1 MELATTKE
9 VRPLA
14 RKPKR
19 DLTMEEQLARGP
31 VDLPFLMILM
41 LLVGIGLIMMFS
53 ASYAS
58 AYYDSSASVQNNP
71 LYYIQRQG
79 LFAAAGIVCMYIISK
94 INYQIL
100 RPLSIP
106 LLMVAI
112 FLLVLVLT
120 PLGVEINGAQRWLYT
135 FLLRGPTFQP
145 SEIAKVAVIIFFA
158 ARLSKRDTEKKKR
171 FTRRTSLGRFLNWLE
186 KIGFLELVPYGVV
199 LAVVLG
205 LVLLEPHMS
214 GTILIMVGAA
224 AVLFVSGIDLK
235 WFIGLGSLAA
245 AGLTAIIFATDYMTA
260 RINLWLD
267 PWLDPRGSGY
277 QTIQSIYAIAS
288 GGLLGRGLGN
298 SMQKFLYIPEPEN
311 DFVFPIV
318 VEELGLVGG
327 LLVLLLFALLI
338 LRGYWLALHARDKFG
353 MLTIVGIITLLAV
366 QVFLNIGV
374 VTNLIPN
381 TGISLPFFSYGGTA
395 LMIQLAEMGVVLGIS
410 RQIPAPKKD

>member
-267 PWLDPRGSGY
+267 
-277 QTIQSIYAIAS
+277 AIAS